1 MASSPPFGINELEDV
16 LAWTLEFSIV
26 IGWKMDLI
34 VSQGNNYYFV
44 IEMFEFFL
52 KIETRGEILFI
63 ISYSKQIKFIN
74 LKYNYISKNKKMI
87 IIS

>member
-1 MASSPPFGINELEDV
+1 
-16 LAWTLEFSIV
+16 
-26 IGWKMDLI
+26 MDLI

-63 ISYSKQIKFIN
+63 RFVISILFRIQASKFIN

>member
-63 ISYSKQIKFIN
+63 RFVISILFRIQASKVYQFKI
-74 LKYNYISKNKKMI
+74 
-87 IIS
+87 

>member
-63 ISYSKQIKFIN
+63 RFVISILFRIQASKVHQFKI
-74 LKYNYISKNKKMI
+74 
-87 IIS
+87 

>member
-1 MASSPPFGINELEDV
+1 
-16 LAWTLEFSIV
+16 
-26 IGWKMDLI
+26 MDLI

-63 ISYSKQIKFIN
+63 RFVISILFRIQASKVHQFKI
-74 LKYNYISKNKKMI
+74 
-87 IIS
+87 